1 MPSSRTYSPS
11 SRAGSVSRLA
21 SVPPRTTTQTMAL
34 RISSRVMSLFSP
46 WNIMQVRMKYT
57 QPSSGT
63 SQGCFNSWTATGSL
77 RFVFFAMFFS
87 FSP

>member
-1 MPSSRTYSPS
+1 MHV
-11 SRAGSVSRLA
+11 AACAALLA
-21 SVPPRTTTQTMAL
+21 RVQSAL
-34 RISSRVMSLFSP
+34 RGVSLTDTDLTGAFSLGRDLLFSP

-63 SQGCFNSWTATGSL
+63 SQGCFSSWTATGSL